1 VLLRS
6 PSPEK
11 EEEVLAPTER
21 GKAPTFWC
29 ALYREDGS
37 LEIYQIPKFKLV
49 FSVRNFSSA
58 PKTLMDSGPVPL
70 PSPHPGNPELHSS
83 EQELEEILLV
93 GMGPLQS
100 HPHLMALIDQEL
112 VVYRA
117 FPFQQS
123 QNPGHLQLRF
133 SKVQHKVLLHDRK
146 ERKLTKQL
154 SQPGK
159 WKGSHCTCRRKRRVV
174 GRMRR

>member
-1 VLLRS
+1 MLQHNG
-6 PSPEK
+6 PS
-11 EEEVLAPTER
+11 
-21 GKAPTFWC
+21 
-29 ALYREDGS
+29 
-37 LEIYQIPKFKLV
+37 
-49 FSVRNFSSA
+49 
-58 PKTLMDSGPVPL
+58 

-133 SKVQHKVLLHDRK
+133 SKVCDGFLSKVLSLVRLQVH
-146 ERKLTKQL
+146 LAL
-154 SQPGK
+154 IAG
-159 WKGSHCTCRRKRRVV
+159 GGGLC
-174 GRMRR
+174 